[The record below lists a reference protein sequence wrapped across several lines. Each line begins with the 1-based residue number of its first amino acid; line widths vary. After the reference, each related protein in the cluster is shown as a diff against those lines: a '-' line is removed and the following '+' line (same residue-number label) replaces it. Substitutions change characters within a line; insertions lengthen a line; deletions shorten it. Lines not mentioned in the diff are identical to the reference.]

1 MEDYMSDFDSMID
14 YERLVLL
21 IVIAITS
28 IRLLPMID
36 YMGLYNNW
44 L

>member
-1 MEDYMSDFDSMID
+1 MNDFDSMIG

-36 YMGLYNNW
+36 YMELYNNW